1 MGLGSWGSCLGQVG
15 AGSRPGGSAVA
26 QGGLCGADIPPG
38 PCRTM
43 ALALSTAGLD
53 RRLFAIFIEGSEKIT
68 QIMDL
73 WAGKG
78 PEEAHAG
85 GHRFV

>member
-1 MGLGSWGSCLGQVG
+1 
-15 AGSRPGGSAVA
+15 
-26 QGGLCGADIPPG
+26 
-38 PCRTM
+38 M